1 MNILV
6 TLNSGYIR
14 PLCVMLKSLLIAQPE
29 TKFTIY
35 VINSSLTL
43 EDYKSIDDYL
53 ENDRYSTV
61 DIKITDDMLE
71 SAPITDR
78 YPREM
83 YYRIFAAR
91 YLPKTVDKVLYLD
104 PDLIVLRS
112 LESLYNSAMGSYFF
126 AAASHVNEPLRK
138 LNEIRLQM
146 ETSGPYINSGV
157 MLMNIKLL
165 RQFQDFNQ
173 VFDYVNKNKK
183 LLLLPDQDIIS
194 AIYSDKIIEIDP
206 YIYNMTERLMLLP
219 LSAEKKVTFDWVCEN
234 SAVVHYCG
242 RNKPWKEHY
251 IGVLGT
257 LYNNIIRAPMPV

>member
-14 PLCVMLKSLLIAQPE
+14 PLCVMLKSLLIAQPH
-29 TKFTIY
+29 THFTIY
-35 VINSSLTL
+35 VINSSLTV
-43 EDYKSIDDYL
+43 EDYRAIEDYL
-53 ENDRYSTV
+53 ENKRYTAV
-61 DIKITDDMLE
+61 DIKITDEMLE
-71 SAPITDR
+71 NAPITDR

-83 YYRIFAAR
+83 YYRIFAAK
-91 YLPKTVDKVLYLD
+91 YLPEKVDKILYLD
-104 PDLIVLRS
+104 PDLIVLKS
-112 LESLYNSAMGSYFF
+112 LESLYNSAMGTYFF

-165 RQFQDFNQ
+165 RQNQDYQ
-173 VFDYVNKNKK
+173 KVFDYVNKNKK

-206 YIYNMTERLMLLP
+206 YIYNMTERLLHLP
-219 LSAEKKVTFDWVCEN
+219 LSVEKKVNFKWVKKN

-251 IGVLGT
+251 IGQLDVLYDNVVRSP
-257 LYNNIIRAPMPV
+257 LPK